1 MRLYDALNLGWSGNS
16 ADAGAKMVHAAFERY
31 RRWTHGTNSETDEVR
46 FLLAPAEKYAA
57 FAWELKTVVKVKPNQ
72 QHEGKLGVVVGYCH
86 AMGCDTWVRVRLSDR
101 EESFR
106 WDAIEDAKIPSD
118 LIEIAV
124 GCRDEIKD
132 KVHAKV
138 EEAFA

>member
-1 MRLYDALNLGWSGNS
+1 M
-16 ADAGAKMVHAAFERY
+16 K
-31 RRWTHGTNSETDEVR
+31 VR
-46 FLLAPAEKYAA
+46 
-57 FAWELKTVVKVKPNQ
+57 PNQ
-72 QHEGKLGVVVGYCH
+72 QHEGKLGVVVGYAH
-86 AMGCDTWVRVRLSDR
+86 AMGCDTWVRVRLSDC

-118 LIEIAV
+118 LIEIAI
-124 GCRDEIKD
+124 GCRDQIKD

>member
-1 MRLYDALNLGWSGNS
+1 MRLYDALDLGLSSRS
-16 ADAGAKMVHAAFERY
+16 AKAGADMVHAAFERY
-31 RRWTHGTNSETDEVR
+31 HLWTRGSNTVKDEVE
-46 FLLAPAEKYAA
+46 FLLSPAEKVAA
-57 FAWELKTVVKVKPNQ
+57 FTWELKTVVKVRPGQ

-86 AMGCDTWVRVRLSDR
+86 AMGCDTWVRVKLSDR

-118 LIEIAV
+118 LIEIAI
-124 GCRDEIKD
+124 GCRDQLKER
-132 KVHAKV
+132 VVEKV

>member
-31 RRWTHGTNSETDEVR
+31 RLWTRGSNTVKDEVE
-46 FLLAPAEKYAA
+46 FLLSPAEKVAA
-57 FAWELKTVVKVKPNQ
+57 FTWELKTVVKVKPNQ
-72 QHEGKLGVVVGYCH
+72 QHEGKLGVVVGYNH
-86 AMGCDTWVRVRLSDR
+86 AMGCDTWVRVKLSDR

-118 LIEIAV
+118 LIEIAI
-124 GCRDEIKD
+124 GCRDQLKER
-132 KVHAKV
+132 VVEKV